1 MTIALLFLA
10 LILATLLGWLL
21 KQSFNTQPWVAE
33 TVGETAHEGP
43 LGTNARLIA
52 LLTLLA
58 VVSSFF
64 ALILSAYALRMELGD
79 WVPLNEP
86 QLLWTNTAMLVLA
99 SIVFQWTRNA
109 AVGGMVSRL
118 VPGLIITGLLTTAF
132 VIGQLIAWQQLQAS
146 GQFITNNP
154 ANAFFYSSDR
164 CTCRAYRRRYV
175 RVVPGNGQRH
185 ARQQRGVDDHAQH
198 RAVHDLLAFPA
209 AGLAGSFWIAVVDL
223 RGPYV

>member
-33 TVGETAHEGP
+33 VVSDTAHEGP

-79 WVPLNEP
+79 WVPMSEP

-109 AVGGMVSRL
+109 AVGGQTSRL
-118 VPGLIITGLLTTAF
+118 APGLILTGLLTTGFIA
-132 VIGQLIAWQQLQAS
+132 GQLIAWQQLQAS
-146 GQFITNNP
+146 GEFITNNP
-154 ANAFFYSSDR
+154 ANAFFYFL
-164 CTCRAYRRRYV
+164 TGA
-175 RVVPGNGQRH
+175 H
-185 ARQQRGVDDHAQH
+185 
-198 RAVHDLLAFPA
+198 AVHIVGGMYVWARATIKVVLGKRDDPAIARSIELCTIYWHFLLLVWLVLF
-209 AGLAGSFWIAVVDL
+209 GLLLST
-223 RGPYV
+223 

>member
-33 TVGETAHEGP
+33 TVSETAHEGP
-43 LGTNARLIA
+43 LGTNARLIG

-58 VVSSFF
+58 VVTSFF
-64 ALILSAYALRMELGD
+64 ALILSAYSLRMELGD
-79 WVPLNEP
+79 WVPLSEP

-109 AVGGMVSRL
+109 AVKAQVARL
-118 VPGLIITGLLTTAF
+118 APGLILTGILTGAF
-132 VIGQLIAWQQLQAS
+132 IVGQLMAWQQLQAS

-154 ANAFFYSSDR
+154 ANAFFYFL
-164 CTCRAYRRRYV
+164 TGA
-175 RVVPGNGQRH
+175 H
-185 ARQQRGVDDHAQH
+185 
-198 RAVHDLLAFPA
+198 AVHIAGGLYVWMRATTKVVLGKGDDAAITRSIELCAIYWHFLLLVWLILF
-209 AGLAGSFWIAVVDL
+209 GLLLST
-223 RGPYV
+223 